1 MGGISSRYTR
11 YNTQRGQRLQL
22 TPVFVLVYPR
32 VDDLGLTVVLV
43 VLRCRD
49 PALCSL

>member
-1 MGGISSRYTR
+1 MGGMSSRYNTR
-11 YNTQRGQRLQL
+11 RGQRLQL

-32 VDDLGLTVVLV
+32 VGDLGVTVVLV